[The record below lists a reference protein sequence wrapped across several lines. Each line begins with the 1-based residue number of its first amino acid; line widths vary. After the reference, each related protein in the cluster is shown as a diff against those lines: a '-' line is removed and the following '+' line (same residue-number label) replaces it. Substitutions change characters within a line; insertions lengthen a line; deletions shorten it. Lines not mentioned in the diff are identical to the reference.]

1 MRIVIGTILPVNIHI
16 HIPITTLPQVGLQ
29 YQRRSTL
36 VAKPFR
42 PKRQIKKLCPN
53 CHQPILAG
61 DAAVRKYFKGK
72 VYWHYHTYHIDCW
85 YTTEKKLL
93 ADKMERMEIFFQEN
107 PYRPKQ
113 MVSLRSS
120 SIGYQQ
126 VRRLKALRRYH
137 SKVGNEERVKELTNT
152 INKLE
157 GRI

>member
-1 MRIVIGTILPVNIHI
+1 M
-16 HIPITTLPQVGLQ
+16 
-29 YQRRSTL
+29 

-42 PKRQIKKLCPN
+42 PKRQIKKPCPL

-72 VYWHYHTYHIDCW
+72 VYWHYSTYHWACWIKVEKNILERKIID
-85 YTTEKKLL
+85 
-93 ADKMERMEIFFQEN
+93 MGVFFESN

-126 VRRLKALRRYH
+126 VRKLKALRRYH
-137 SKVGNEERVKELTNT
+137 IKVGHKDRVRELTNT

-157 GRI
+157 GR